1 MHAGYVENVF
11 KKTFE
16 LCESGHSSREDA
28 SVHLKEPPPLS
39 SQYTRPDKDTA
50 ISSHKSRYV
59 YAKLCGHVQHCRR
72 WPMRVKTLGTRSNG
86 RAT

>member
-1 MHAGYVENVF
+1 MVKNITVHYCLSLHACRVYVENVF

-39 SQYTRPDKDTA
+39 SQYTRPDKDAA

-59 YAKLCGHVQHCRR
+59 YAKRKCSAL
-72 WPMRVKTLGTRSNG
+72 
-86 RAT
+86 